1 MHVTQRKVDMTYRP
15 FKKLAHGFDTTNR
28 RKRTLINERI
38 RIFARAVKAEGNER
52 TELFKEAASLLN
64 RIKEIQ

>member
-1 MHVTQRKVDMTYRP
+1 MTYRP
-15 FKKLAHGFDTTNR
+15 FKKLAHGSNTTSR
-28 RKRTLINERI
+28 RKRTQLINERT

-52 TELFKEAASLLN
+52 VALFKEAASLLN